1 MNMKN
6 LKIAEE
12 LVKTAEL
19 ILADSDYIYD
29 PDHKK
34 HPGGGYHKTEKGWSK
49 LDEKEEEGGSS
60 NKSTEKKDDGN
71 SGDKKET
78 SEKPNKNK
86 VTRKV
91 IEDKVNSLP
100 KEKKQEIAEDEK
112 APKMLLDILSNDDD
126 CKLSVASNKSTHTKT
141 LDKLATDKDNNVRNQ
156 VALNEN
162 TSAETLDKLSN
173 DKDKW
178 LRKNV
183 AMNPNT
189 NSKTLGK
196 LVEDKNYVVYHAVSN
211 NPNAEREQLEY
222 LHQRIMDEY
231 EEDKQNAEKSLEQ
244 GGKFNSANRA
254 LLNIAKH
261 KNAKGDTL
269 DQIAQTFPKGNVI
282 GDAARDNLKER
293 GDYNP
298 NVYGDKVENIQ
309 NSKLPKYK
317 FKGDDKT
324 APIIRAKFEKDQ
336 NKEET
341 DVIYGEMA
349 KFSRDNV
356 APMGVY
362 HGRTKEQLKA
372 DFIKNM
378 NPSNYASPESFKNA
392 QDRIRKM
399 SAQDFSRILA
409 SIFAEEDEEI

>member
-1 MNMKN
+1 MNIKK

-12 LVKTAEL
+12 IIKTAEQL
-19 ILADSDYIYD
+19 MFADDYEYIYD

-34 HPGGGYHKTEKGWSK
+34 NPGGGYVKTESGWSK
-49 LDEKEEEGGSS
+49 GKENKDE
-60 NKSTEKKDDGN
+60 NKQEKKD
-71 SGDKKET
+71 E
-78 SEKPNKNK
+78 K
-86 VTRKV
+86 VTDNENNSKQKITRQNIEYKLKTFSSDK
-91 IEDKVNSLP
+91 IKKMSEDKDAPSL
-100 KEKKQEIAEDEK
+100 
-112 APKMLLDILSNDDD
+112 LLDILSYNEND
-126 CKLSVASNKSTHTKT
+126 SIRRNVASNESTHEKT
-141 LDKLATDKDNNVRNQ
+141 LDRLANDKNFWVRKD
-156 VALNEN
+156 VAKNKN
-162 TSAETLDKLSN
+162 TSKKTLAKLSE
-173 DKDKW
+173 DE
-178 LRKNV
+178 
-183 AMNPNT
+183 NPNVYKMVAY
-189 NSKTLGK
+189 NKNAPSEALEYIHNKIM
-196 LVEDKNYVVYHAVSN
+196 KNY
-211 NPNAEREQLEY
+211 
-222 LHQRIMDEY
+222 IGDESDIY
-231 EEDKQNAEKSLEQ
+231 TIEA
-244 GGKFNSANRA
+244 
-254 LLNIAKH
+254 IAKN
-261 KNAKGDTL
+261 KNTKTDTL
-269 DQIAQTFPKGNVI
+269 NQIAKKWKQGTEI
-282 GDAARDNLKER
+282 GDAARDNLKEK

-309 NSKLPKYK
+309 KSKLPKYK